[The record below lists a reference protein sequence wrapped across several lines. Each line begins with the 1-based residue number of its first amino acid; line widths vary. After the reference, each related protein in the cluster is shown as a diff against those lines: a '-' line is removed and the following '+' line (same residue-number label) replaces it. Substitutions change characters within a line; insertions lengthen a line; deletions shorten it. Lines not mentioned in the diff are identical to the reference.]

1 MTKKPLCCNQP
12 ERLKERFE
20 TPKTPAPASTLVF
33 SHSLLP
39 SVPVANRGQVFKET
53 SSIQDEEMH
62 DRVQA
67 FHFVFQSV
75 MSNLWAIVARWVALG
90 VAV

>member
-1 MTKKPLCCNQP
+1 MTRNPMTKKPLCCNQP

-62 DRVQA
+62 ARVQA
-67 FHFVFQSV
+67 FHFVFQSLIGGARRV
-75 MSNLWAIVARWVALG
+75 MAR
-90 VAV
+90 